1 MRTHLSL
8 RRVVASWAVAT
19 LVATVPAIV
28 SAQSTATLVGVV
40 LDSSGAALPGA
51 TVEVASPALIGGART
66 TVTSDDGRYHVVDLR
81 PGDYTVTFSLGGFQT
96 VRREHVVLTTAITT
110 TVDATLAIGTLDEAI
125 TVRGGAPVIDTRSGT
140 TERPLNQE
148 LIEGIPVGRIPNV
161 AVMLVPGAVTARPD
175 VGGSETGQTA
185 GVSIHGS
192 QTRDLVWN
200 TDGLDM
206 TSNTGSGGVS
216 GQYPNQ
222 GAYQEI
228 VVQTRALPA
237 EIGAGGVSVNM
248 ITKDGGN
255 RFRGELFS
263 TYTSGAL
270 QGNNVSD
277 DQRARGLTAPS
288 AMDAFNDLNG
298 GVGGPIKPDA
308 LWFYGSAR
316 RFQVDRFEANTFNPD
331 GSQALDENYIWNATG
346 KLTWQINRA
355 NRLTSF
361 VDYNYKL
368 REHRRQ
374 TTAAYQF
381 VSPEAS
387 YYSPLWGPVA
397 NTKWTSTL
405 GSNLLL
411 DAGFSWYYVPW
422 SLDYQP
428 DLAADALPRVDI
440 AQSTLTGAPPP
451 AMLRATQERRT
462 WSAVVSWLP
471 RWRGEHQVRTGVQ
484 VQHAPYG
491 QVFDSLDHGDLVARY
506 RNGVPDSVT
515 VYNTP
520 VSTDMSQLEVSVFVQ
535 DSWAITPRLTIN
547 PGLRFERHTGSLGE
561 QSAAAG
567 QFVPARSFEAQS
579 NIVAWN
585 TVVPRIAASFDLSG
599 RGRTVVKASASQYA
613 QRQGSQLIDQFN
625 PLRQNTENR
634 SWSDRNG
641 DLIPQLDEIG
651 PGQGGLDRG
660 ATVRIAPGLKRP
672 TQWEYSASL
681 EHQLADDFA
690 VAVSWF
696 RRDYRDL
703 TAVVNLAVSP
713 DDYTPLEITN
723 PLDGTPFTIYNQ
735 SAASIGRVDN
745 ALINSDLLAQ
755 RYQGVEATVTRR
767 FAGGLALFGG
777 VTFGKNTANTSAS
790 TNPNDRINS
799 EGDDLL
805 DSRVI
810 VNLSAIYQLPWQL
823 QAAAHFAHYDG
834 QPLRRIY
841 TVTRTVAP
849 TLRQVSQDVLLLPT
863 GEERKPDQSLLDL
876 RLGRRFSLGRGLTV
890 EPLLEV
896 YNVLNEN
903 ASVTE
908 VEQVGA
914 ALGRI
919 SRNVDARLLRL
930 GVKVQF

>member
-1 MRTHLSL
+1 MD
-8 RRVVASWAVAT
+8 V
-19 LVATVPAIV
+19 
-28 SAQSTATLVGVV
+28 
-40 LDSSGAALPGA
+40 
-51 TVEVASPALIGGART
+51 
-66 TVTSDDGRYHVVDLR
+66 YH
-81 PGDYTVTFSLGGFQT
+81 
-96 VRREHVVLTTAITT
+96 
-110 TVDATLAIGTLDEAI
+110 
-125 TVRGGAPVIDTRSGT
+125 
-140 TERPLNQE
+140 
-148 LIEGIPVGRIPNV
+148 
-161 AVMLVPGAVTARPD
+161 D
-175 VGGSETGQTA
+175 V
-185 GVSIHGS
+185 
-192 QTRDLVWN
+192 
-200 TDGLDM
+200 
-206 TSNTGSGGVS
+206 
-216 GQYPNQ
+216 
-222 GAYQEI
+222 
-228 VVQTRALPA
+228 
-237 EIGAGGVSVNM
+237 
-248 ITKDGGN
+248 
-255 RFRGELFS
+255 
-263 TYTSGAL
+263 
-270 QGNNVSD
+270 
-277 DQRARGLTAPS
+277 
-288 AMDAFNDLNG
+288 NG
-298 GVGGPIKPDA
+298 GVGGPILRDQ
-308 LWFYGSAR
+308 LWFYASGR

-331 GSQALDENYIWNATG
+331 GTQALDENYIWNATG
-346 KLTWQINRA
+346 KATWQINRA

-397 NTKWTSTL
+397 NTRLTSTL

-428 DLAADALPRVDI
+428 DLAPDALPRVDI

-451 AMLRATQERRT
+451 SMVRANQERRT
-462 WSAVVSWLP
+462 WSAVLSWLP
-471 RWRGEHQVRTGVQ
+471 RWRGEHQIRSGVQ

-491 QVFDSLDHGDLVARY
+491 QDFDSLGHGDLVARY

-520 VSTDMSQLEVSVFVQ
+520 VSTNMDQVEIGVFVQ
-535 DSWAITPRLTIN
+535 DSWAITPRLTLN
-547 PGLRFERHTGSLGE
+547 PGLRFERHTGSIG
-561 QSAAAG
+561 QQAAAAG
-567 QFVPARSFEAQS
+567 QFVPARTFEPQS
-579 NIVAWN
+579 NLIAWN
-585 TVVPRIAASFDLSG
+585 TFVPRIAATFDLTG
-599 RGRTVVKASASQYA
+599 RGRTVLKASASQYA
-613 QRQGSQLIDQFN
+613 QRQGAQLIDQFN

-634 SWSDRNG
+634 TWIDRNR
-641 DLIPQLDEIG
+641 DLVPQLDEIG

-660 ATVRIAPGLKRP
+660 ATVRIAPGLTRP

-703 TAVVNLAVSP
+703 TAVVNVAVSP

-745 ALINSDLLAQ
+745 VLLNSNDLDQ
-755 RYQGVEATVTRR
+755 TYDGVELTVNRR
-767 FAGGLALFGG
+767 FSKGLALFGG
-777 VTFGKNTANTSAS
+777 VTIGQNTSSTSAS
-790 TNPNDRINS
+790 TNPNDRINAS
-799 EGDDLL
+799 GYDLL
-805 DSRVI
+805 DSTVI

-823 QAAAHFAHYDG
+823 SASAHFAHYGG

-863 GEERKPDQSLLDL
+863 GDIRKPDQSLLDL

-908 VEQVGA
+908 VEQVGP

-919 SRNVDARLLRL
+919 SRNLDARLVRL

>member
-1 MRTHLSL
+1 MTASATF
-8 RRVVASWAVAT
+8 RRVALALLTAAVVAALPADAV
-19 LVATVPAIV
+19 
-28 SAQSTATLVGVV
+28 AQSTATLVGEV
-40 LDSSGAALPGA
+40 LDSSGASLPGV
-51 TVEVASPALIGGART
+51 TVEVTSPALIERSKT
-66 TVTSDDGRYHVVDLR
+66 TVTAEDGRYRVVDLR
-81 PGDYTVTFSLGGFQT
+81 PGEYTVTFSLAGFQT
-96 VRREHVVLTTAITT
+96 FRRERVLLTTAVTT
-110 TVDATLAIGTLDEAI
+110 TVNGTLAVGAIEDAI
-125 TVRGGAPVIDTRSGT
+125 TVRGGAPVIDARSGT
-140 TERPLNQE
+140 SERPLNQE
-148 LIEGIPVGRIPNV
+148 LIEGIPVGRIPNT
-161 AVMLVPGAVTARPD
+161 AVMLVPGSVTARPD
-175 VGGSETGQTA
+175 IGGSETGQTA

-222 GAYQEI
+222 GAYEEI

-248 ITKDGGN
+248 VTKDGGN
-255 RFRGELFS
+255 QFRGNVFG
-263 TYTSGAL
+263 TYTNSAL

-277 DQRARGLTAPS
+277 EQAARGLVAPS
-288 AMDAFNDLNG
+288 AMDVFQDFNA
-298 GVGGPIKPDA
+298 GVGGPILRDA
-308 LWFYGSAR
+308 LWFYASGR

-331 GSQALDENYIWNATG
+331 GTQALDENYIWNATG
-346 KLTWQINRA
+346 KVTWQINRN

-397 NTKWTSTL
+397 NTKLTSTF

-422 SLDYQP
+422 SLEYQP
-428 DLAADALPRVDI
+428 DLAANALPKVDI

-451 AMLRATQERRT
+451 AMLRANQERRT
-462 WSAVVSWLP
+462 WSAVLSWLP
-471 RWRGEHQVRTGVQ
+471 RWRGEHQVRTGLQ

-506 RNGVPDSVT
+506 RNGAPDSVT

-520 VSTDMSQLEVSVFVQ
+520 VDTDLSQLEIGLFLQ
-535 DSWAITPRLTIN
+535 DSWAITRRLTIN
-547 PGLRFERHTGSLGE
+547 PGVRFERHTGSLRE
-561 QSAAAG
+561 QSAGAG
-567 QFVPARSFEAQS
+567 QFVPARTYAAQS
-579 NIVAWN
+579 NLVAWN
-585 TVVPRIAASFDLSG
+585 NIVPRLAVTYDLTG
-599 RGRTVVKASASQYA
+599 QGRTVLKASASQYA

-634 SWSDRNG
+634 TWIDRNF
-641 DLIPQLDEIG
+641 DLVPQLDEIG

-660 ATVRIAPGLKRP
+660 ATVRIDPGLTRP
-672 TQWEYSASL
+672 TQWEYSASV
-681 EHQLADDFA
+681 EHQLGENIA
-690 VAVSWF
+690 VAASWF
-696 RRDYRDL
+696 RRDYRNL
-703 TAVVNLAVSP
+703 TAVVNVAVTP
-713 DDYTPLEITN
+713 EDYEPLEIIN

-735 SAASIGRVDN
+735 TAASIGRVDN
-745 ALINSDLLAQ
+745 VLLNADHLKQ
-755 RYQGVEATVTRR
+755 TYDGVEFTVNRR
-767 FAGGLALFGG
+767 FANGFALFGG
-777 VTFGKNTANTSAS
+777 LTLGSNTADTAAS
-790 TNPNDRINS
+790 RNPNDYINS
-799 EGDDLL
+799 AGYDLL
-805 DSRVI
+805 DSKVI
-810 VNLSAIYQLPWQL
+810 VNLSGIYQFPWQL
-823 QAAAHFAHYDG
+823 QASAHFAHYGG

-849 TLRQVSQDVLLLPT
+849 TLRQVSQDVLLIPT
-863 GEERKPDQSLLDL
+863 GDVRKPDQSLLDL
-876 RLGRRFSLGRGLTV
+876 RLGRRFEIGGGLTV
-890 EPLLEV
+890 EPLFEV
-896 YNVLNEN
+896 YNLLNEN

-908 VEQVGA
+908 VEQVGP

-919 SRNVDARLLRL
+919 SRNLDARLVRL
-930 GVKVQF
+930 GFKVEF

>member
-1 MRTHLSL
+1 MSRMLL
-8 RRVVASWAVAT
+8 RRFALLLAWAVVT
-19 LVATVPAIV
+19 GSPGILL
-28 SAQSTATLVGVV
+28 AQSTATLVGAVV
-40 LDSSGAALPGA
+40 DGSGGALPGV
-51 TVEVASPALIGGART
+51 TVEVRSPALIEGAKA
-66 TVTSDDGRYHVVDLR
+66 TVTADDGRYRVVDLR
-81 PGDYTVTFSLGGFQT
+81 AGEYTVTFSLGGFQT
-96 VRREHVVLTTAITT
+96 VRQERVVLSTSVTT
-110 TVDATLAIGTLDEAI
+110 TVDASLPVGAIEDAI
-125 TVRGGAPVIDTRSGT
+125 TVRGGAPVIDTRSGSS
-140 TERPLNQE
+140 ERPLYQE

-175 VGGSETGQTA
+175 IGGSETGQTA

-192 QTRDLVWN
+192 QTRDLIWN

-248 ITKDGGN
+248 VTKDGGN
-255 RFRGELFS
+255 QFRGDLFA
-263 TYTSGAL
+263 TYTGSGL
-270 QGNNVSD
+270 QGSNVSD
-277 DQRARGLTAPS
+277 DQRARGLRAPS
-288 AMDAFNDLNG
+288 AMDIFYDLNG
-298 GVGGPIKPDA
+298 GVGGPIKRDS

-331 GSQALDENYIWNATG
+331 GSQALDENYIWNASG
-346 KLTWQINRA
+346 KLTWQINPA
-355 NRLTSF
+355 NRLTGF

-387 YYSPLWGPVA
+387 YYSPLGGPVA
-397 NTKWTSTL
+397 NTKLTSTL
-405 GSNLLL
+405 SPTLLL
-411 DAGFSWYYVPW
+411 DTGFSWYYVPW

-428 DLAADALPRVDI
+428 DLAAAALPRVDI
-440 AQSTLTGAPPP
+440 TQSTLTGAPPP
-451 AMLRATQERRT
+451 SMVNANQERRT
-462 WSAVVSWLP
+462 FNAVLSWLP
-471 RWRGEHQVRTGVQ
+471 RWRGEHQIRTGVQ

-491 QVFDSLDHGDLVARY
+491 QIFDSLGHGDLVARY

-520 VSTDMSQLEVSVFVQ
+520 VSTNMSQFELGVFVQ
-535 DSWAITPRLTIN
+535 DSWALTRRLTVN
-547 PGLRFERHTGSLGE
+547 PGLRFERHTGSLGA

-567 QFVPARSFEAQS
+567 QFVPERTFASQS
-579 NIVAWN
+579 NVVAWN
-585 TVVPRIAASFDLSG
+585 SFVPRLSATYDLSG
-599 RGRTVVKASASQYA
+599 TGRTVIKASASQYA

-634 SWSDRNG
+634 AWTDRNG
-641 DLIPQLDEIG
+641 DLVPQLDEIG
-651 PGQGGLDRG
+651 PGQGALDRG

-672 TQWEYSASL
+672 TQWEYTATL

-690 VAVSWF
+690 VAFSYF

-703 TAVVNLAVSP
+703 TAVVNVAVSA
-713 DDYTPLEITN
+713 DDFTPREITN
-723 PLDGTPFTIYNQ
+723 PLDGSSFTIYNQ
-735 SAASIGRVDN
+735 TAASIGRVDN
-745 ALINSDLLAQ
+745 VLSNSDLLDQ
-755 RYQGVEATVTRR
+755 RYQGVEFTANRR
-767 FAGGLALFGG
+767 FSGGLTLFGG
-777 VTFGKNTANTSAS
+777 VTAGRNQADTSAS
-790 TNPNDRINS
+790 SNPNDRINS
-799 EGDDLL
+799 AGYDLL

-810 VNLSAIYQLPWQL
+810 VNVSGIYQLPWQL
-823 QAAAHFAHYDG
+823 SASAHFAHYAG

-841 TVTRTVAP
+841 TVTRAIVP
-849 TLRQVSQDVLLLPT
+849 ELRQVSQDVQLLPA
-863 GEERKPDQSLLDL
+863 GDVRKPNQSLLDL
-876 RLGRRFSLGRGLTV
+876 RFGRRFSIGRGTTA

-919 SRNVDARLLRL
+919 SRNLDARLVRV
-930 GVKVQF
+930 GFKITF

>member
-1 MRTHLSL
+1 MSRTLLRSLSL
-8 RRVVASWAVAT
+8 LLAWG
-19 LVATVPAIV
+19 AITGHQTPLF
-28 SAQSTATLVGVV
+28 AQSTATLVGAVT
-40 LDSSGAALPGA
+40 DGSGAALPGV
-51 TVEVASPALIGGART
+51 TVEVGSPVLIERTRT
-66 TVTSDDGRYHVVDLR
+66 TVTADDGRYRVVDLR
-81 PGDYTVTFSLGGFQT
+81 AGEYTVTFSIAGFQT
-96 VRREHVVLTTAITT
+96 VRRERVVLSTAVTT
-110 TVDATLAIGTLDEAI
+110 TVDATLPVGAIEDAI

-140 TERPLNQE
+140 SERPLHQE

-175 VGGSETGQTA
+175 IGGSETGQTA

-192 QTRDLVWN
+192 QTRDLIWN

-255 RFRGELFS
+255 QLRGDLFG
-263 TYTSGAL
+263 TYTSSGL
-270 QGNNVSD
+270 QGSNVSAE
-277 DQRARGLTAPS
+277 QLTRGLRAPS
-288 AMDAFNDLNG
+288 AMDIFYDLNG
-298 GVGGPIKPDA
+298 GIGGPLLRDS

-316 RFQVDRFEANTFNPD
+316 RFQVDRYEANTFNPD
-331 GSQALDENYIWNATG
+331 GSQALDENYIWNASG
-346 KLTWQINRA
+346 KLTWQINSA
-355 NRLTSF
+355 NRLTGF

-387 YYSPLWGPVA
+387 YYSPLGGPVA
-397 NTKWTSTL
+397 NTKLTSTL
-405 GSNLLL
+405 SSTLLL

-428 DLAADALPRVDI
+428 DLAPNALPRVDI

-451 AMLRATQERRT
+451 SMVNANQERRT
-462 WSAVVSWLP
+462 WNAVLSWLP
-471 RWRGEHQVRTGVQ
+471 RWRGEHQIRTGVQ

-491 QVFDSLDHGDLVARY
+491 QIFDSLGHGDFVARY

-520 VSTDMSQLEVSVFVQ
+520 VSTNMHQFELGIFVQ
-535 DSWAITPRLTIN
+535 DSWAITRRLTVN
-547 PGLRFERHTGSLGE
+547 PGLRFERHTGSLGQ

-567 QFVPARSFEAQS
+567 QFVPERTFAAQS
-579 NIVAWN
+579 NLVAWN
-585 TVVPRIAASFDLSG
+585 SVVPRLAATFDLSG
-599 RGRTVVKASASQYA
+599 SGRTVLKGSASQYA

-634 SWSDRNG
+634 AWTDRNG
-641 DLIPQLDEIG
+641 DLVPQLAEIG

-660 ATVRIAPGLKRP
+660 ATVRIDPGLKRP

-681 EHQLADDFA
+681 EHQLAEDFA
-690 VAVSWF
+690 VAVSYF

-703 TAVVNLAVSP
+703 TAVVNVAVSA
-713 DDYTPLEITN
+713 DDFTPREIVN
-723 PLDGTPFTIYNQ
+723 PLDGSAFTIYNQ
-735 SAASIGRVDN
+735 TAASIGRVDN
-745 ALINSDLLAQ
+745 VLTNSDLLDQ
-755 RYQGVEATVTRR
+755 RYQGVEFTANRR
-767 FAGGLALFGG
+767 FSDGLTLFGG
-777 VTFGKNTANTSAS
+777 VTIGRNKANTSAS
-790 TNPNDRINS
+790 TNPNDRINAS
-799 EGDDLL
+799 GYDLL

-810 VNLSAIYQLPWQL
+810 VNVSGIYQLPWQL
-823 QAAAHFAHYDG
+823 SASAHFAHYSG

-841 TVTRTVAP
+841 TVTRAIVP
-849 TLRQVSQDVLLLPT
+849 ELRQVSQDVLLLPT
-863 GEERKPDQSLLDL
+863 GGVRKPDQSLLDL
-876 RLGRRFSLGRGLTV
+876 RVGRRFALGRGATA

-908 VEQVGA
+908 VEQVGD

-919 SRNVDARLLRL
+919 SRNLDARLVRL
-930 GVKVQF
+930 GFKITF